1 MKKLKLTT
9 ILLITFFAFSC
20 KKDKSNN
27 PPDAGPIELWSNVRV
42 IDSTQLTLLE
52 DTSLLNTGTYKFT
65 VIGTAPTITIGDII
79 IGATGDGYIR
89 KVTSTSVSGN
99 NITLQTTQASL
110 ANVFKSGK
118 IDFTMDMSDMNLR
131 TTGTGFTHDFNNI
144 SLWQDP
150 NLNIK
155 VVTGQLNL
163 NPNWFFDF
171 RFDNSGISYFE
182 LSSQNG
188 ILSGNVTLNVT
199 SQAAVTLLNKEKV
212 FAKKNKRYIKWV
224 TVPIFGVPT
233 PVPIVIKMDLKL
245 VGIFSANVNSAINR
259 QFAYDYSNTF
269 NVGAKYLNSEW
280 QGIYD
285 FVPNNSISMTPSAGK
300 AGLTVNIDIVPKI
313 DITISGLVGPYVSI
327 GLKNEL
333 KGNIASPALDWD
345 FNYDAWLKSTIGIK
359 ATILDFKIADFST
372 FWETSKLNYKT
383 PDKLE
388 RVSGDNQTGNANQA
402 LSNPIKVVVKDSK
415 GNTQANVPVYFTIK
429 SGGGSVNPTS
439 ILSDANGNAEAI
451 WTLGASTTTIQY
463 VNVTAKTAAG
473 QNINNT
479 PIEFGAS
486 VGQDSTV
493 TDIDGN
499 IYHTV
504 KIGTQTWLVEN
515 LKTTRYNDGVAIP
528 NITDIT
534 QWYEYGTGTVNGNPN
549 VEKAA
554 WCYNN
559 NIAGNNTIHGK
570 LYNWHAVK
578 TGKLAPTGW
587 HVPTKIE
594 WETLI
599 NYLGGSSVAGGKMKT
614 TTLWNSPNIG
624 ASNSSGFSADPCGY
638 RDNHGN
644 FGGIGYFSGWWS
656 STQSTNNTNW
666 AWNYYLENISSNVI
680 TDEGSKT
687 PGLAIRCIK
696 N

>member
-1 MKKLKLTT
+1 MKTKLLTILIITVILSACKKKSDDNSPVNETRIVKGKVEFPNDLNHSFVNNKLNSCFEEDILTDSEYEIEVSKDDFNTQFLTDDNGKDIMLGFTYPNQTDFTINSKSTLLALVMKLPAVNMLTT
-9 ILLITFFAFSC
+9 EGKLDFINKIQASTKYAEALQELELNITSGKDIFDTTTIALHKKIAALFDNASLRTMSGFGSEILMNRNDKQLTFTNPGNSYVQVIGIYN
-20 KKDKSNN
+20 SNN
-27 PPDAGPIELWSNVRV
+27 VQIAKLELDR
-42 IDSTQLTLLE
+42 
-52 DTSLLNTGTYKFT
+52 Y
-65 VIGTAPTITIGDII
+65 
-79 IGATGDGYIR
+79 
-89 KVTSTSVSGN
+89 
-99 NITLQTTQASL
+99 
-110 ANVFKSGK
+110 
-118 IDFTMDMSDMNLR
+118 
-131 TTGTGFTHDFNNI
+131 
-144 SLWQDP
+144 
-150 NLNIK
+150 
-155 VVTGQLNL
+155 
-163 NPNWFFDF
+163 
-171 RFDNSGISYFE
+171 
-182 LSSQNG
+182 
-188 ILSGNVTLNVT
+188 
-199 SQAAVTLLNKEKV
+199 KV
-212 FAKKNKRYIKWV
+212 FATSITGLVTATGNSATNPIEKTYTLPGDDTYKIKVRNGGFNTPNNDAESIEAANSNAINLVIDNLKVFLPIDVSSGGCSQAIYNAVKSKV
-224 TVPIFGVPT
+224 TLYQTLVKQQNSKWGYLKIISAWT
-233 PVPIVIKMDLKL
+233 ASTLDVIK
-245 VGIFSANVNSAINR
+245 VGIGCGNIPKPSLVNYIDKAK
-259 QFAYDYSNTF
+259 
-269 NVGAKYLNSEW
+269 KYLKW
-280 QGIYD
+280 
-285 FVPNNSISMTPSAGK
+285 
-300 AGLTVNIDIVPKI
+300 
-313 DITISGLVGPYVSI
+313 
-327 GLKNEL
+327 
-333 KGNIASPALDWD
+333 
-345 FNYDAWLKSTIGIK
+345 
-359 ATILDFKIADFST
+359 LDFIGKWGT
-372 FWETSKLNYKT
+372 FMN
-383 PDKLE
+383 
-388 RVSGDNQTGNANQA
+388 
-402 LSNPIKVVVKDSK
+402 
-415 GNTQANVPVYFTIK
+415 NTTFA
-429 SGGGSVNPTS
+429 
-439 ILSDANGNAEAI
+439 
-451 WTLGASTTTIQY
+451 IQY
-463 VNVTAKTAAG
+463 FSHNSSIDTTLVIG
-473 QNINNT
+473 
-479 PIEFGAS
+479 
-486 VGQDSTV
+486 DSTV